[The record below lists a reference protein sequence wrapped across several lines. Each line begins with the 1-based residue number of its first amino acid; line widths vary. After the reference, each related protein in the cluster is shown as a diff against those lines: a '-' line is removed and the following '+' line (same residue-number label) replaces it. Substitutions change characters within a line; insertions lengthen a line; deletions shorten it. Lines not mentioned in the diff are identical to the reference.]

1 LPAGYPCTH
10 NVVAAAR
17 SSASKRVEARLTGPA
32 GIMPNR
38 AIVVLFLQLAKC
50 LVQGREGVEHL
61 TARTHQHPAS
71 DKQHR
76 VSTFALSLV

>member
-1 LPAGYPCTH
+1 
-10 NVVAAAR
+10 
-17 SSASKRVEARLTGPA
+17 
-32 GIMPNR
+32 
-38 AIVVLFLQLAKC
+38 VLFLQLAKC